1 MWFELQW
8 DEAVSFDTVKLYE
21 WKADKYVAG
30 NFTISISNDGEHY
43 EDVYNGSRINAK
55 KTIDLG
61 RVVSAKYLR
70 VTITSIIGSAY
81 GASINEIEVY
91 NYSSE
96 VIHVHTEEI
105 IPAKAPTCT
114 DTGLTEGKKC
124 SECGEIL
131 VAQETVDALGHTP
144 ADAVVENN
152 VAPDCVNA
160 GSYDSVVYCSVCK
173 AEISRTTKTVAATGD
188 HVYATEQER
197 VAATCTENGYVVM
210 ACGCGA
216 TQTTAIEATGHK
228 NAEAVKENEVAATC
242 TTNGSYDLVVYC
254 SVCNGETVRTTESVA
269 ALGHTEVAD
278 EVVAPT
284 CTENGLTAGKHCSV
298 CNEILVAQK
307 TVDALGHTEVI
318 DAAVAPS
325 CTEAGK
331 TEGKHCSVCNEVLV
345 AQGSIDAL
353 GHDFADAT
361 TEAPKTCKKCGS
373 TEGDKL
379 PTPEIPDEQPELPEE
394 PGVPGE
400 EEPEQELNFFQ
411 RIWLAIVNFFKKLF
425 AIK

>member
-1 MWFELQW
+1 MSKPVTAKYLRLTVTSTLFGQDYPSIAEIEVYNSHNLAYGASTNVHSAHTVAPKVNLNDGNTSSRWTIADPCLFDANDPMWFELQW

-70 VTITSIIGSAY
+70 VTITSIIGYAY

-114 DTGLTEGKKC
+114 DTGLTDGKKC

-131 VAQETVDALGHTP
+131 VVQETVDALGHIP

-197 VAATCTENGYVVM
+197 VATTCTENGYVVM

-254 SVCNGETVRTTESVA
+254 SVCNGETGRTTESVA

-278 EVVAPT
+278 EAVAPT
-284 CTENGLTAGKHCSV
+284 CTETGLTAGKHCSV
-298 CNEILVAQK
+298 CNEILVAQT
-307 TVDALGHTEVI
+307 TVAALGHTEGDAVVENNVASSCAAPGSFDNVI
-318 DAAVAPS
+318 Y
-325 CTEAGK
+325 CT
-331 TEGKHCSVCNEVLV
+331 V
-345 AQGSIDAL
+345 
-353 GHDFADAT
+353 
-361 TEAPKTCKKCGS
+361 
-373 TEGDKL
+373 
-379 PTPEIPDEQPELPEE
+379 
-394 PGVPGE
+394 
-400 EEPEQELNFFQ
+400 
-411 RIWLAIVNFFKKLF
+411 
-425 AIK
+425 